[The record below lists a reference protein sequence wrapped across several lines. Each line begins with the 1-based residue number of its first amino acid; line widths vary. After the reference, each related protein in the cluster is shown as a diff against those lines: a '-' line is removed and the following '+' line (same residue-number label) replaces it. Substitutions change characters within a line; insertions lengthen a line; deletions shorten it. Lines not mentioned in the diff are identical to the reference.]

1 MESTSR
7 NRFLKVLNHE
17 PVDKVVVDFG
27 ATHVS
32 GIAASTLS
40 KLRKQLLGND
50 DYKVKIIEPYQM
62 LGEIDEELRNAL
74 GIDVVGVLPPKTLFG
89 FENCNFKPFTLFDGT
104 EVLVPSKFNV
114 NPTPDGGWYIYPEG
128 DTSVAPSGHMPKG
141 GFYFDA
147 ICRQS
152 PIDDDNL
159 NVKDNLEEFGPLS
172 DEDIQFIADSARSA
186 SDKNLGAILSTPGT
200 GFGDIA
206 LVPAMWMKETKGIRD
221 VEEWYIS
228 TAMRRDYIYK
238 VFEKQCEI
246 AIANLDRLFK
256 ALGDDV
262 QAAFTTGTD
271 FGTQNGLFI
280 SPNTYLELYKPFH
293 KAINDH
299 IHKNS
304 NWKVFIHSCG
314 SVVDLLPDLIE
325 AGFDILNPVQ
335 CSAAGMDPKML
346 KSEFGDD
353 LVFWGGG
360 VDTQKTLPFGT
371 ADEVYDEV
379 SERISIFNK
388 NGGFVFNA
396 IHNIQANV
404 PVENV
409 LAMFKAIK
417 DSSKFHSRLQQRKIL
432 AVNVDKPSRLTEMRD
447 EKHQSESPSE
457 R

>member
-1 MESTSR
+1 MSDTSR
-7 NRFLKVLNHE
+7 DRFLQTLNHE
-17 PVDKVVVDFG
+17 AVDKVVVDFG
-27 ATHVS
+27 STHVS

-40 KLRKQLLGND
+40 KLRKEVLGDD

-62 LGEIDEELRNAL
+62 LGEIDDELRDAL
-74 GIDVVGVLPPKTLFG
+74 GIDVLGVMGPKTMFG
-89 FENCNFKPFTLFDGT
+89 FENRDFKPVTMFDGT
-104 EVLVPSKFNV
+104 EVLVPGEFNLTA
-114 NPTPDGGWYIYPEG
+114 TPGGGWYIYPEG

-147 ICRQS
+147 ICRQG

-159 NVKDNLEEFGPLS
+159 NV
-172 DEDIQFIADSARSA
+172 
-186 SDKNLGAILSTPGT
+186 
-200 GFGDIA
+200 
-206 LVPAMWMKETKGIRD
+206 
-221 VEEWYIS
+221 EEWYIS
-228 TAMRRDYIYK
+228 TAIRRDYVYE
-238 VFEKQCEI
+238 VFQRQCEI
-246 AIANLDRLFK
+246 AISNLDRLFK

-280 SPNTYLELYKPFH
+280 SPNAYRDLYKPFH

-314 SVVDLLPDLIE
+314 SIVELLSDLIE

-335 CSAAGMDPKML
+335 CSAVGMDPKML

-371 ADEVYDEV
+371 SDEVYDEV
-379 SERISIFNK
+379 SERISIFNN
-388 NGGFVFNA
+388 NGGFVFDA
-396 IHNIQANV
+396 IHNVQSNV

-417 DSSKFHSRLQQRKIL
+417 DS
-432 AVNVDKPSRLTEMRD
+432 
-447 EKHQSESPSE
+447 
-457 R
+457 

>member
-1 MESTSR
+1 MHYSSKQ
-7 NRFLKVLNHE
+7 RFLKTLTHQ

-27 ATHVS
+27 ATHVT

-40 KLRKQLLGND
+40 KLRRQLLGDD

-62 LGEIDEELRNAL
+62 LGEIDGELRDVL
-74 GIDVVGVLPPKTLFG
+74 GIDVLGVLGPKTMFG
-89 FENCNFKPFTLFDGT
+89 FENRNFKPFTMFDGT
-104 EVLVPSKFNV
+104 EVLVPVAFNV
-114 NPTPDGGWYIYPEG
+114 TPTPEGGWYIYPEG
-128 DTSVAPSGHMPKG
+128 DTSVAPSGHMPKD

-147 ICRQS
+147 ICRQG
-152 PIDDDNL
+152 PIDDAHLNVEDNL
-159 NVKDNLEEFGPLS
+159 AEFGPLS
-172 DEDIQFIADSARSA
+172 DDDIQFFADSAKNA
-186 SDKNLGAILSTPGT
+186 SGKDLGAILSAPGT

-206 LVPAMWMKETKGIRD
+206 LVPAMWMKETRGIRD

-228 TAMRRDYIYK
+228 TAVRRDYVYK

-246 AIANLDRLFK
+246 ALANLDRLFK

-262 QAAFTTGTD
+262 GAVFTTGTD

-280 SPNTYLELYKPFH
+280 SPQSYRDLFKPFH

-314 SVVDLLPDLIE
+314 SVVELLPDLIE

-371 ADEVYDEV
+371 AEEVYDEV
-379 SERISIFNK
+379 SERISIFNN
-388 NGGFVFNA
+388 NGGFVFDA

-417 DSSKFHSRLQQRKIL
+417 DSSS
-432 AVNVDKPSRLTEMRD
+432 
-447 EKHQSESPSE
+447 
-457 R
+457 